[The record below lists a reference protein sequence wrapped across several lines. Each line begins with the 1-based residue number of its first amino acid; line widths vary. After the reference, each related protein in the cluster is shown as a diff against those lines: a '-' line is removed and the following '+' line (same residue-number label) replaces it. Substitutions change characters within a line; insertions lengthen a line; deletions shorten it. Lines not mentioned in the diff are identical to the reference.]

1 MKITLK
7 QKKKLKKL
15 KRARSKIDLQNNI
28 AHLGSKLMSGDI
40 VNGLINLENKNRLHL
55 LDEILLIRGLTK

>member
-1 MKITLK
+1 MTLK
-7 QKKKLKKL
+7 QKKKL

-28 AHLGSKLMSGDI
+28 AHLGSKLMSGNI
-40 VNGLINLENKNRLHL
+40 VNGLINLEDKNKLHL

>member
-7 QKKKLKKL
+7 QKKKLKKVT
-15 KRARSKIDLQNNI
+15 SKVDLQNYL

-55 LDEILLIRGLTK
+55 LPEILLIRELTK

>member
-1 MKITLK
+1 MTLK
-7 QKKKLKKL
+7 QKKKLK
-15 KRARSKIDLQNNI
+15 RARSKVDLQNNI
-28 AHLGSKLMSGDI
+28 AHLGSKLMSGNI

>member
-1 MKITLK
+1 MKMTLK

-15 KRARSKIDLQNNI
+15 KRARSKVDLQNNL

-55 LDEILLIRGLTK
+55 LPEILLIRELTK

>member
-1 MKITLK
+1 MKMTLK
-7 QKKKLKKL
+7 QKKKLK
-15 KRARSKIDLQNNI
+15 RARSKVDLQNNI
-28 AHLGSKLMSGDI
+28 AHLGSKLMSGNI

>member
-1 MKITLK
+1 MKMTLK
-7 QKKKLKKL
+7 QKKKL

-28 AHLGSKLMSGDI
+28 AHLGSKLMSGNI
-40 VNGLINLENKNRLHL
+40 VNGLINLEDKNRLHL

>member
-1 MKITLK
+1 MKMTLK
-7 QKKKLKKL
+7 QKKKL

>member
-1 MKITLK
+1 MTLK
-7 QKKKLKKL
+7 QKKKL

-28 AHLGSKLMSGDI
+28 AHLGSKLMSGNI
-40 VNGLINLENKNRLHL
+40 VNGLINLEDKNRLHL

>member
-55 LDEILLIRGLTK
+55 LDEILLIRGLTR

>member
-7 QKKKLKKL
+7 QKKKLKKVTSKVEL
-15 KRARSKIDLQNNI
+15 KSNHCADY
-28 AHLGSKLMSGDI
+28 

-55 LDEILLIRGLTK
+55 LPEILLIRELTK

>member
-7 QKKKLKKL
+7 QKKKLKKVT
-15 KRARSKIDLQNNI
+15 SKVDLQNNL
-28 AHLGSKLMSGDI
+28 AHLGSKLMSGDS

-55 LDEILLIRGLTK
+55 LPEILLIRELTK

>member
-28 AHLGSKLMSGDI
+28 AHLGSKLMSGNI
-40 VNGLINLENKNRLHL
+40 VNGLINLEDKNRLHL

>member
-1 MKITLK
+1 MKMTLK

-15 KRARSKIDLQNNI
+15 KRARSKVDLQNNI
-28 AHLGSKLMSGDI
+28 AHLGSKLMSGNI
-40 VNGLINLENKNRLHL
+40 VNGLINLEDKNRLHL

>member
-1 MKITLK
+1 MTLK
-7 QKKKLKKL
+7 QKKKL

>member
-7 QKKKLKKL
+7 QKKKLKKVT
-15 KRARSKIDLQNNI
+15 SKVDLQNNL

-40 VNGLINLENKNRLHL
+40 VNGLINLENKNRIHL
-55 LDEILLIRGLTK
+55 LPEILLIRELTK

>member
-7 QKKKLKKL
+7 QKKKLKKVT
-15 KRARSKIDLQNNI
+15 SKVDLQNNL

-55 LDEILLIRGLTK
+55 LPEILLIRELTK

>member
-1 MKITLK
+1 MTLK
-7 QKKKLKKL
+7 QKKKL

-40 VNGLINLENKNRLHL
+40 VNGLINLENQNRLHL
-55 LDEILLIRGLTK
+55 LDKILLVRGLTR